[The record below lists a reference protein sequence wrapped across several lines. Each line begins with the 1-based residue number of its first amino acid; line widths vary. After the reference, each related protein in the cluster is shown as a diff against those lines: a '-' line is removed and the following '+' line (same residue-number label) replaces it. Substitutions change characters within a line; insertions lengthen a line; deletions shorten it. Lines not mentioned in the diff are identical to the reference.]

1 MRASPVCFSAIAA
14 KALTASTRGCSVLAE
29 LCLPLARVGGVW
41 IAQKNAAP
49 EQEVRNPRL
58 RRESNARNACAA
70 LTVSRNAQVADARR
84 AVAVLGGGVLSVDR
98 VATLGPD
105 GLPFTAIT
113 CRKERPCDALYP
125 REAGTPKRQPL

>member
-1 MRASPVCFSAIAA
+1 MSIRCYSI
-14 KALTASTRGCSVLAE
+14 LAE

-49 EQEVRNPRL
+49 EQEARSPCL
-58 RRESNARNACAA
+58 RRRCSTQNASFV
-70 LTVSRNAQVADARR
+70 LTSSRNAQVADARR
-84 AVAVLGGGVLSVDR
+84 AVAVLGGGMLSVDR

>member
-1 MRASPVCFSAIAA
+1 MCC
-14 KALTASTRGCSVLAE
+14 CSVLAE

-49 EQEVRNPRL
+49 EQEARNS
-58 RRESNARNACAA
+58 RRRHPSNARNANAA
-70 LTVSRNAQVADARR
+70 LTGSRHAQVADARR

>member
-1 MRASPVCFSAIAA
+1 MCR
-14 KALTASTRGCSVLAE
+14 CSVLAE
-29 LCLPLARVGGVW
+29 LCLPFARVGGVW

-49 EQEVRNPRL
+49 EQEARKPR
-58 RRESNARNACAA
+58 RQPHFNAQNANAA
-70 LTVSRNAQVADARR
+70 LTGSRNAQVADARR

-105 GLPFTAIT
+105 GMPFTAIT